1 MTSPAPAAA
10 RVLITEFQPATFLE
24 RGATVPFTSPMLQ
37 QGRIRLGAGGTR
49 ELVIRNPSG
58 GPGWY
63 VGPWEGVV
71 EIARVTVHDRLVYRR
86 IEETG
91 ALTPIEIRRAARTV
105 AAEGYGG
112 QSAKEAALAAIAAEE
127 REWRTAYATL
137 LATLLGQAGLAGS
150 EAIGEARSR
159 QDLIALAP
167 SLLAPIAPRLGLK
180 PDLLARTLE
189 ELATVLARIGGAPDH
204 PTQTARDLAAVERLV
219 AEVKALAED
228 EVRADPDAVRAILAN
243 GELTVALAG
252 DALAR
257 ARAEATRPQALVTR
271 WGEDQTA
278 TKARLTRA
286 EWLLDG
292 WAYLV
297 SLWDTAGEQAPGR
310 QRHTLPELHALL
322 PPLPREVTGG
332 VRVPPPAPVLG
343 RKVARGQEWQAEMA
357 DADLVARN
365 ERALAR
371 SVA

>member
-10 RVLITEFQPATFLE
+10 RVLISEFQPATFLE
-24 RGATVPFTSPMLQ
+24 RGATVPWTSPMLQ
-37 QGRIRLGAGGTR
+37 QARIRLGWGGVR
-49 ELVIRNPSG
+49 EIVMRNPSG

-63 VGPWEGVV
+63 VGPWGGVV
-71 EIARVTVHDRLVYRR
+71 ELARVTVHDRLVYKR
-86 IEETG
+86 IEESG
-91 ALTPIEIRRAARTV
+91 ALTPLEIRRAARKV

-112 QSAKEAALAAIAAEE
+112 QSAKETALAALAGEE
-127 REWRTAYATL
+127 REWRAAYATL

-150 EAIGEARSR
+150 DAIAKAHSR
-159 QDLIALAP
+159 QELMALAP
-167 SLLAPIAPRLGLK
+167 ALLAPIAPRLGLA
-180 PDLLARTLE
+180 PGALARTLE
-189 ELATVLARIGGAPDH
+189 ELATVLACIGASGEGR
-204 PTQTARDLAAVERLV
+204 TQTARDLAAVERLI
-219 AEVKALAED
+219 AEVKALAAED
-228 EVRADPDAVRAILAN
+228 HLADPDAVRAILAH
-243 GELTVALAG
+243 GELTAALAG

-257 ARAEATRPQALVTR
+257 ARAEATRPQALVAS
-271 WGEDQTA
+271 WAEDEA
-278 TKARLTRA
+278 VTKSRLTRA

-310 QRHTLPELHALL
+310 QRHALAELHELL

-332 VRVPPPAPVLG
+332 VRIPPPAPGLG
-343 RKVARGQEWQAEMA
+343 RKVARGQEWQAEIA